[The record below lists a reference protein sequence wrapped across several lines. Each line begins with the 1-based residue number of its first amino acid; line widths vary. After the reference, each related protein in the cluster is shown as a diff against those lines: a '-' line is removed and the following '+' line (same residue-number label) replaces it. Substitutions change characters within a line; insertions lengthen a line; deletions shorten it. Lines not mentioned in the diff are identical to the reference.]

1 MKVLLVEDNAS
12 DADLVKC
19 QLESLNDIELSLV
32 QTLSEAIKTLESNSF
47 DIILLDLNLPDGWG
61 LESLIKLRRQIPNI
75 PIVVLTSL
83 TDEQL
88 GVMAIQRG
96 AQDYLIKGSD
106 QDRLAQS
113 LRYALERMRA
123 QTAKEP
129 AAETAVRNQDTV
141 TEREL
146 QVLQLLREGCTNN
159 EIAERLGISPTTVK
173 SHITNILQKFAV
185 TGRTKAVVEGL
196 RRGLI

>member
-32 QTLSEAIKTLESNSF
+32 QTLSEAIKTLENNRF

-61 LESLIKLRRQIPNI
+61 LESLIKLRRQITHI
-75 PIVVLTSL
+75 PVVVLTSL

-106 QDRLAQS
+106 QDRLVQS

-123 QTAKEP
+123 QAAQEP
-129 AAETAVRNQDTV
+129 AAETASRHQDSV

-159 EIAERLGISPTTVK
+159 EIGERLGIAPTTVK